1 MVAETRFNAV
11 TEDGATVAQAWYTVP
26 CSPVPRGW
34 LVYSRDF
41 ILAAL
46 QRRAAE
52 PHTVSRTR
60 CWLLLAR
67 AVQFLVV
74 APLQIILMLLAWLP
88 ITSSLL
94 ETIARVYSRNA
105 AGFFLRACYW
115 KAKLNYLGQDTV
127 IDQYVEI
134 WGPSSVS
141 VGSNCHLDTSVRLAA
156 GERRQ
161 RQHGWITIGDFVH
174 LGPGVHIAGRGGVKI
189 GDFVG
194 VMAHAHLY
202 SATGVVEHPDDPGR
216 LVAMSHMAPHDQQAV
231 VEGPILIDDY
241 AIIGMSVKIMPSVRV
256 GRGAIVH
263 ADCELTRDVPPFAN
277 FGGIPRGRQ
286 IGWRRPRR
294 RSPHWAPPAPVLVPE
309 EAPIQLPGTPAIR
322 IREVVDSADAAT
334 IFQVVDLHAR
344 AFSAGVIHQL
354 GRNFVFQYYVAMI
367 NSQGASLWVA
377 ETGGRVCGFLGCA
390 TDRHAFERSHRS
402 GAARAKA
409 LWRFITFRLSPEA
422 VYRALKKQRLS
433 RHFPDRAELLSIVV
447 SPEYRRA
454 GLGKRFL
461 GIWARKLQTAGLK
474 SYIVFTDNPEGINF
488 YEKYGG
494 EPLFKF
500 SLQSVWSACYRFTP
514 WSLAPEAFG
523 GTPTETGNSTVR
535 RP

>member
-1 MVAETRFNAV
+1 MVTETRFSPM
-11 TEDGATVAQAWYTVP
+11 TEDGATIAQMWYTAP
-26 CSPVPRGW
+26 RPPVPRGW
-34 LVYSRDF
+34 LVYSQDF
-41 ILAAL
+41 ILAAM
-46 QRRAAE
+46 QGRAAE
-52 PHTVSRTR
+52 PHTVTRTR
-60 CWLLLAR
+60 AWIILAG
-67 AVQFLVV
+67 AVQYCVV
-74 APLQIILMLLAWLP
+74 APLQVVIMLLSWLP
-88 ITSSLL
+88 VASCLL
-94 ETIARVYSRNA
+94 ETTARVFTRNA

-141 VGSNCHLDTSVRLAA
+141 IGSNCHIDTNVRLAA

-161 RQHGWITIGDFVH
+161 RQHGWITVGDFVH
-174 LGPGVHIAGRGGVKI
+174 LGRGVHIAGRGGVKI

-194 VMAHAHLY
+194 IMANAHLY
-202 SATGVVEHPDDPGR
+202 SATGVIEHPEDPGR
-216 LVAMSHMAPHDQQAV
+216 LIAMSHRAPDEQQHV

-241 AIIGMSVKIMPSVRV
+241 AIIGMSARIMPGARV

-263 ADCELTRDVPPFAN
+263 ADCEVARDVPPFAN
-277 FGGIPRGRQ
+277 FGGIPGGRQ

-294 RSPHWAPPAPVLVPE
+294 KSPKWVPPTPSMAPE
-309 EAPIQLPGTPAIR
+309 EPLVEIAGTPAIR
-322 IREVVDSADAAT
+322 IREVTDSADAAT

-344 AFSAGVIHQL
+344 AFSAGVINQL

-377 ETGGRVCGFLGCA
+377 EAGGKVCGFLGCA
-390 TDRHAFERSHRS
+390 TDRHAFERTHRS
-402 GAARAKA
+402 GAARARA
-409 LWRFITFRLSPEA
+409 LWRFVTFRLTSEA
-422 VYRALKKQRLS
+422 VLRALRKQRLS

-461 GIWARKLQTAGLK
+461 NIWARKLQTAGLQ
-474 SYIVFTDNPEGINF
+474 SYIVFTDNPEGISF

-494 EPLFKF
+494 ETLFKF
-500 SLQSVWSACYRFTP
+500 SLQSIWSACYRFKP
-514 WSLAPEAFG
+514 GALPSERCGPAAVGENESIAG
-523 GTPTETGNSTVR
+523 RS
-535 RP
+535 

>member
-1 MVAETRFNAV
+1 MVAETRFSPM

-26 CSPVPRGW
+26 CPPAPRGW

-41 ILAAL
+41 ILAAM

-52 PHTVSRTR
+52 PHTVSRTTT
-60 CWLLLAR
+60 WLLLAR
-67 AVQFLVV
+67 AVQCLVV
-74 APLQIILMLLAWLP
+74 APLQVILMLLSWLP

-94 ETIARVYSRNA
+94 ETFARVFTRNA

-141 VGSNCHLDTSVRLAA
+141 IGSNCHIDTHVRLAA

-161 RQHGWITIGDFVH
+161 RQHGWITVGDFVH
-174 LGPGVHIAGRGGVKI
+174 LGRGVHIAGRGGVKI

-194 VMAHAHLY
+194 VMANSHLY

-216 LVAMSHMAPHDQQAV
+216 LLAMSHMAPHDQQHV
-231 VEGPILIDDY
+231 IEGPILIDDY
-241 AIIGMSVKIMPSVRV
+241 AIIGMSVKIMPNVRV

-277 FGGIPRGRQ
+277 FGGIPRGRL

-294 RSPHWAPPAPVLVPE
+294 RSPQWTQPARPLVPE
-309 EAPIQLPGTPAIR
+309 ETPIQLPGTPAIR

-344 AFSAGVIHQL
+344 AFSAGVINQL
-354 GRNFVFQYYVAMI
+354 GRNFIFQYYVAMI

-377 ETGGRVCGFLGCA
+377 EAGGRVCGFLGCA
-390 TDRHAFERSHRS
+390 TDRHAFERTHRS
-402 GAARAKA
+402 GAARVRA
-409 LWRFITFRLSPEA
+409 LWRFLTFRLTPEA
-422 VYRALKKQRLS
+422 VYRALRKQRLS

-447 SPEYRRA
+447 SPDYRRA

-461 GIWARKLQTAGLK
+461 NIWAGKLQTAGLN

-494 EPLFKF
+494 EALFKF
-500 SLQSVWSACYRFTP
+500 SLQSIWSACYRFTP
-514 WSLAPEAFG
+514 WTLSSEAG
-523 GTPTETGNSTVR
+523 EATSAGANEPPVR
-535 RP
+535 QS